1 MKIHHRPSH
10 WLLVALVLAALLLTL
25 TEVHGQSTGAAAVF
39 EGRPA
44 LAGAQ
49 AGLGAQAGPPQ
60 GGIGVQGSEA
70 AQRQLRLRRPS
81 GLDEMPPVAGNGELV
96 AGGPREEAPAA
107 QESPVERAER
117 RLPHKPAAAR

>member
-25 TEVHGQSTGAAAVF
+25 TEVHGQSTGAGALF

-81 GLDEMPPVAGNGELV
+81 GLDEMPRVAENAEG
-96 AGGPREEAPAA
+96 AAGPREEAPPAL
-107 QESPVERAER
+107 ESPVQRAER
-117 RLPHKPAAAR
+117 RIPHKPATAR